1 MSMLLQTLPS
11 RRHSRRRA
19 RVVRARTLCVCAA
32 LLMSLYFAWSTP
44 VAQTK
49 APAAAPAATAPREAE
64 PEQSI
69 DTEGAL
75 SGGRQASDAALYVA
89 ER

>member
-11 RRHSRRRA
+11 RRQSRRRS
-19 RVVRARTLCVCAA
+19 RVVRARVIFVCIA
-32 LLMSLYFAWSTP
+32 LLLSAYFAWPPS
-44 VAQTK
+44 
-49 APAAAPAATAPREAE
+49 AARTDAATIAPTAIAPQGAE

-75 SGGRQASDAALYVA
+75 SDGRDDSEAALYVA

>member
-1 MSMLLQTLPS
+1 MSMLLQTQPS
-11 RRHSRRRA
+11 RRQSRRRA
-19 RVVRARTLCVCAA
+19 RVVRVRTLFVLIA
-32 LLMSLYFAWSTP
+32 LLLSAYLVWSR
-44 VAQTK
+44 
-49 APAAAPAATAPREAE
+49 PATSTTATVSPAGASSREAE

-75 SGGRQASDAALYVA
+75 GGDWQASDAALYVA

>member
-1 MSMLLQTLPS
+1 ML
-11 RRHSRRRA
+11 
-19 RVVRARTLCVCAA
+19 VA
-32 LLMSLYFAWSTP
+32 LLLSAYLVWSTP
-44 VAQTK
+44 AAQTK
-49 APAAAPAATAPREAE
+49 AAVTTPAVAAPREAE

-75 SGGRQASDAALYVA
+75 GGGRQDSDAALYVA

>member
-1 MSMLLQTLPS
+1 MSMLLHTQPS

-19 RVVRARTLCVCAA
+19 RVVLARTLFVFIA
-32 LLMSLYFAWSTP
+32 LLLWGYLLWSRPATS
-44 VAQTK
+44 TT
-49 APAAAPAATAPREAE
+49 AAASPAGAGAYEAE

-75 SGGRQASDAALYVA
+75 SGDWQASDAALYVA

>member
-11 RRHSRRRA
+11 RRQSRRRA
-19 RVVRARTLCVCAA
+19 RAVLARTLFVCVAV
-32 LLMSLYFAWSTP
+32 LLSVYLIWSTP
-44 VAQTK
+44 TARTK
-49 APAAAPAATAPREAE
+49 AAITTPAVAAPRESE

-75 SGGRQASDAALYVA
+75 KGGREASDAALYVA